1 MCCFS
6 FCRINQQNRMIQ
18 PIAVLQGEKS
28 AVKRRCGTGTW
39 RGRDLRIGRTE
50 YVHWAVRQHR
60 SRRSLEPVVFFF
72 VVFVAALCVQQQGSE
87 YVLWTHSGTFHA
99 PLLLSRLRR
108 FVHLVYV
115 TTGSGVD
122 FNMSMNLPIKP
133 QQSCMV
139 SSTSSIDSPLSSS
152 SPLHSFIPDLKR
164 ALSANP
170 SHPGLHF
177 LLQDWLR
184 GFRGLFTDTRFLLF
198 SFFSCL
204 STFLLLVPRGRLSWL
219 MSAFDCMLK

>member
-6 FCRINQQNRMIQ
+6 FRRINQQNRMIQ

-72 VVFVAALCVQQQGSE
+72 VVFVATLCVQQQGSE

-133 QQSCMV
+133 QQSCIV
-139 SSTSSIDSPLSSS
+139 SSISSIDSPLSSPITPPLFHSRLKTCTFCESFPPWPSFS
-152 SPLHSFIPDLKR
+152 SSRLTPRIPRTVYRYPFFYFLVFSLSFHFFVVG
-164 ALSANP
+164 SA
-170 SHPGLHF
+170 
-177 LLQDWLR
+177 W
-184 GFRGLFTDTRFLLF
+184 
-198 SFFSCL
+198 
-204 STFLLLVPRGRLSWL
+204 
-219 MSAFDCMLK
+219 

>member
-6 FCRINQQNRMIQ
+6 FRRINQQNRMIQ

-99 PLLLSRLRR
+99 PLLLSGLRR

-133 QQSCMV
+133 QQSCIV

-152 SPLHSFIPDLKR
+152 ITPPLFHSRLKTCTFCESFPPWPSFSSSRLTPRIPRTVYRYPFFYFLVFF
-164 ALSANP
+164 LSF
-170 SHPGLHF
+170 HF
-177 LLQDWLR
+177 FVV
-184 GFRGLFTDTRFLLF
+184 G
-198 SFFSCL
+198 
-204 STFLLLVPRGRLSWL
+204 
-219 MSAFDCMLK
+219 SAW